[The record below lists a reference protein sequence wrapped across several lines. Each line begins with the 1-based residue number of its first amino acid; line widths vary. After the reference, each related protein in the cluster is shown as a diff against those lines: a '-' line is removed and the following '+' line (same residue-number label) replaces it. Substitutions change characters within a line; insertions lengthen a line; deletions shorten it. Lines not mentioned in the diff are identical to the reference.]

1 MTMLICI
8 KKHLSNI
15 WISINEKV
23 RQHWDWVE
31 KERCLYKKSVYNN
44 QGINSWNAK
53 VAEQIIW
60 QVSI

>member
-1 MTMLICI
+1 M
-8 KKHLSNI
+8 KKLGNTGIELKKSVAYI
-15 WISINEKV
+15 
-23 RQHWDWVE
+23 
-31 KERCLYKKSVYNN
+31 KKSVYNN